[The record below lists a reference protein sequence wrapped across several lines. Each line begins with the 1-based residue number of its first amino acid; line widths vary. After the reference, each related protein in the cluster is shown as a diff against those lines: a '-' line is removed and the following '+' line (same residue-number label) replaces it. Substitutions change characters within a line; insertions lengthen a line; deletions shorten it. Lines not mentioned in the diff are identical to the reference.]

1 MIRLVRDMVFDF
13 LRSLQTLF
21 MQKRK
26 LEEADLYDA
35 PFSNFGM
42 NAVEKLFTNDDVK
55 EIIELTKRL
64 VA

>member
-1 MIRLVRDMVFDF
+1 
-13 LRSLQTLF
+13 

-26 LEEADLYDA
+26 LKEADLYDA
-35 PFSNFGM
+35 LFSNFGM
-42 NAVEKLFTNDDVK
+42 NGVEKLFTNDDVK

>member
-1 MIRLVRDMVFDF
+1 MNITLITCITV
-13 LRSLQTLF
+13 QT
-21 MQKRK
+21 
-26 LEEADLYDA
+26 

-42 NAVEKLFTNDDVK
+42 NAVEKLFTDDDVK

>member
-1 MIRLVRDMVFDF
+1 
-13 LRSLQTLF
+13 

-26 LEEADLYDA
+26 LEEADLHDA

>member
-1 MIRLVRDMVFDF
+1 MCDVMFNFEL
-13 LRSLQTLF
+13 LLQTVF

-26 LEEADLYDA
+26 LKEADLYDA
-35 PFSNFGM
+35 LFSNFGM
-42 NAVEKLFTNDDVK
+42 NGVEKLFTNDDVK